1 MNNFLYHCK
10 QLSISY
16 QESLIIPELF
26 LNLNI

>member
-1 MNNFLYHCK
+1 MNNFLYLCK